1 MPRKIRLSVDLR
13 LNGSPA
19 AVAKAVELLADT
31 LNDAGYLMD
40 EDWTYTVDNQG
51 ITLRTLEAFRFAA
64 DVVAEEDDLG
74 VYMVETDR
82 EDDED

>member
-40 EDWTYTVDNQG
+40 VDWTYTVGNQG
-51 ITLRTLEAFRFAA
+51 ITLCTLEAFRFAA